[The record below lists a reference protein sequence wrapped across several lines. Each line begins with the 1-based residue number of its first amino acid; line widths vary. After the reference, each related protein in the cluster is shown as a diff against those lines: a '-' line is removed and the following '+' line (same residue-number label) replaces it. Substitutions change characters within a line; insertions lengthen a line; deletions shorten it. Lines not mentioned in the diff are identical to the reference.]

1 MAAPPI
7 DQKQLP
13 VSQNA
18 DSGSSQLSKQ
28 ERPSHGSYEDHPFN
42 DRVTAQYWQ
51 EVYEKAEYE
60 GRHRFDP
67 DYTWTAEEERKLVR
81 KLDFRITLW
90 AWMMFVSLDLNRKN
104 INRAISDNMLKDLGM
119 NTNDF
124 NYGQTIFLAMFLF
137 AELPSGLIS
146 KKLGADRWIPTII
159 CAWSIVS
166 ASQCAITSK
175 SQYFAI
181 RALLGLLMG
190 GFIPDIVLWLTYFFK
205 SNELPTRLAWF
216 WTALSF
222 CNIVGSLLAAGI
234 LQMRGLHGWG
244 GWQYLFLIE
253 GILTFVIGVFS
264 FVLMPAGATQTASWF
279 RGKEGWFSQHEEYIM
294 VNRILRD
301 DPSKGDMNNRTG
313 VSLRLL
319 WKTITDWEQWPLYL
333 IGLVAYIPPAPPS
346 TYLSYILRQLGFS
359 TFQANML
366 LIPSQFLF
374 AVQLLVVTWISK
386 KLKERAIVSSLSNF
400 WIFPW
405 LVALVTLPA
414 SANPWVRY
422 ALLSG
427 LLSYPYCHAILVGW
441 NAANS
446 NAVRTRAVS
455 AAFYNMFVQAGNIIA
470 SNIYRNDDQP
480 LYRRGNKILLGICSF
495 NIIFFFLVKAFYL
508 WRNKVRDR
516 QWNAMTKEEQDDYIV
531 STKDEGMKRLD
542 FSHEEAAFEKSVQ
555 DMGLGPDKI
564 ETKDKGSLHTLEPRL
579 PKDSAARA
587 SSNANDSLLVK
598 QLLAVMEKCFN
609 QVTSKLH
616 TFNAVLETSCGNDR
630 HLDLPSA

>member
-1 MAAPPI
+1 MAAPPV
-7 DQKQLP
+7 DQKQ
-13 VSQNA
+13 VSGA
-18 DSGSSQLSKQ
+18 HTTDSGSSQSEKPK
-28 ERPSHGSYEDHPFN
+28 RPAHGSYEDHPFS
-42 DRVTAQYWQ
+42 DRVTTQYWR
-51 EVYEKAEYE
+51 EIYEKAQYE

-67 DYTWTAEEERKLVR
+67 NYTWSAEEEKKLVR

-159 CAWSIVS
+159 CA
-166 ASQCAITSK
+166 C
-175 SQYFAI
+175 
-181 RALLGLLMG
+181 
-190 GFIPDIVLWLTYFFK
+190 DIVLWLTYFFK

-222 CNIVGSLLAAGI
+222 CNIVGSLMAAGI

-253 GILTFVIGVFS
+253 GILTLVIGIFS
-264 FVLMPAGATQTASWF
+264 YVLMPAGATQTANWF
-279 RGKEGWFSQHEEYIM
+279 RGKNGWFSEHEEYIL

-313 VSLRLL
+313 VSPRLL
-319 WKTITDWEQWPLYL
+319 WKAITDWEQWPLYL
-333 IGLVAYIPPAPPS
+333 IGLTAYIPPSPPT
-346 TYLSYILRQLGFS
+346 TYLSYILRQIGFT
-359 TFQANML
+359 TFEANML

-374 AVQLLVVTWISK
+374 AVQLLVLTWVSK
-386 KLKERAIVSSLSNF
+386 KLKERAAVSSLSNI

-414 SANPWVRY
+414 STNPWIRY

-441 NAANS
+441 NATNS
-446 NAVRTRAVS
+446 NSVRTRAVS
-455 AAFYNMFVQAGNIIA
+455 AAFYNMFVQSGNIIA
-470 SNIYRNDDQP
+470 SNIYRDDDQP
-480 LYRRGNKILLGICSF
+480 LYRRGNKILLAICSF
-495 NIIFFFLVKAFYL
+495 NIFLFFFVKAFYI

-516 QWNAMTKEEQDDYIV
+516 QWNAMTKEEQEDYVV

-542 FSHEEAAFEKSVQ
+542 FRFVH
-555 DMGLGPDKI
+555 
-564 ETKDKGSLHTLEPRL
+564 
-579 PKDSAARA
+579 
-587 SSNANDSLLVK
+587 
-598 QLLAVMEKCFN
+598 
-609 QVTSKLH
+609 
-616 TFNAVLETSCGNDR
+616 
-630 HLDLPSA
+630 

>member
-1 MAAPPI
+1 MAAIPI
-7 DQKQLP
+7 DEKQVP
-13 VSQNA
+13 AIQNT
-18 DSGSSQLSKQ
+18 DSDSSQISKQ
-28 ERPSHGSYEDHPFN
+28 ERPTHGSYQDHPFN
-42 DRVTAQYWQ
+42 DRTTAQYWR
-51 EVYEKAEYE
+51 EIYEKAQYE
-60 GRHRFDP
+60 GLHRFDP
-67 DYTWTAEEERKLVR
+67 NYTWTAEEEKKLVR

-166 ASQCAITSK
+166 AAQCAISSK
-175 SQYFAI
+175 AQYFAV

-222 CNIVGSLLAAGI
+222 CNIVGSLMAAGI

-264 FVLMPAGATQTASWF
+264 YVLMPAGATQTANWF
-279 RGKEGWFSQHEEYIM
+279 RGKNGWFSEHEEHIL

-313 VSLRLL
+313 VSPRLL

-333 IGLVAYIPPAPPS
+333 IGLMAYIPPSPPN

-374 AVQLLVVTWISK
+374 AVQLLILTWVSK

-414 SANPWVRY
+414 GANPWVRY

-441 NAANS
+441 NATNS
-446 NAVRTRAVS
+446 NSVRTRAVS
-455 AAFYNMFVQAGNIIA
+455 AAFYNMFVQSGNIIA

-480 LYRRGNKILLGICSF
+480 LYRRGNKILLAICSV
-495 NIIFFFLVKAFYL
+495 NIVLFFLVKAFYI
-508 WRNKVRDR
+508 WRNNVRDR

-542 FSHEEAAFEKSVQ
+542 FRFVH
-555 DMGLGPDKI
+555 
-564 ETKDKGSLHTLEPRL
+564 
-579 PKDSAARA
+579 
-587 SSNANDSLLVK
+587 
-598 QLLAVMEKCFN
+598 
-609 QVTSKLH
+609 
-616 TFNAVLETSCGNDR
+616 
-630 HLDLPSA
+630 